1 MKTVLNKKISLTPK
15 DTKTNIEI
23 PFDIEENADKLKIS
37 FKYLPK
43 ILEDEEKA
51 KQLVKDCILKDAD
64 KFADAKEYQNI
75 QEFLPLKNLVT
86 ISVYSP
92 DEYIGAAHRHDNEQT
107 IFLSE

>member
-1 MKTVLNKKISLTPK
+1 MQYTQEVILQIRKVTKRHWKNFLNFALKKNKMKTVLNKKISLTPK

-51 KQLVKDCILKDAD
+51 KQLVKDCILKH
-64 KFADAKEYQNI
+64 
-75 QEFLPLKNLVT
+75 T
-86 ISVYSP
+86 
-92 DEYIGAAHRHDNEQT
+92 G
-107 IFLSE
+107 IFTAQKPCNNQRIFSR